1 MKRRIEK
8 RKDPKYLGIPNI
20 NFSLSKSSDKREGKY
35 MNQRKLRGF
44 DDTELWSLDCTI
56 CSFIAPRLKVFIKNT
71 MGSYPGKFID
81 NPDEWVNILNKMLYA
96 FEHYDVN
103 YKLGTNA
110 DKIEEGLNLFHE
122 YFNMLWDKKRMSLLY
137 VLIVKVENM
146 YMTIC

>member
-71 MGSYPGKFID
+71 MGSCPGKFID

-103 YKLGTNA
+103 YKFGH
-110 DKIEEGLNLFHE
+110 K
-122 YFNMLWDKKRMSLLY
+122 
-137 VLIVKVENM
+137 
-146 YMTIC
+146 C

>member
-56 CSFIAPRLKVFIKNT
+56 CNFIAPRLKVFIKNS
-71 MGSYPGKFID
+71 MGSCPSEFID
-81 NPDEWVNILNKMLYA
+81 NPDEWVVILNKMLYA
-96 FEHYDVN
+96 FEN
-103 YKLGTNA
+103 YGANYNLDENA
-110 DKIEEGLNLFHE
+110 DKIKEGLDLFHE
-122 YFNMLWDKKRMSLLY
+122 YFNMLWD
-137 VLIVKVENM
+137 
-146 YMTIC
+146 